1 MSAPETTSK
10 GRPSLLSET
19 APGGPDNSSR
29 ILASLEGR
37 VSAQQLPRR
46 RSKKPW
52 GIAAVLAVIGV
63 GALGAWQWQRSQ
75 DAGHAVVASAASH
88 AAAGASAAAVANAS
102 GAAASSARVAQG
114 AASAPQAAVIVAE
127 NTASSPAVTG
137 TDPLSRALANG
148 ASSTDKATAAAGAS
162 SAAAA
167 GKQSAAAK
175 PAAAQ
180 AQHESTKNHRTEK
193 LAAERGG
200 KHGKDRAVAKHDDPD
215 VDLLAALVA
224 RTKPY
229 DAHAPQK
236 SASDAKA
243 AAAKGHPVSV
253 AAQVKQCDKSNFFEA
268 QLCRWRVCS
277 DRWGK
282 DPACP
287 NANSEQ
293 QTR

>member
-1 MSAPETTSK
+1 MNVPETTSK
-10 GRPSLLSET
+10 GRPSLHSET

-52 GIAAVLAVIGV
+52 AIAAVLAVIGA

-75 DAGHAVVASAASH
+75 DAGHAVVASGASH
-88 AAAGASAAAVANAS
+88 AAAGASAATVVNAS
-102 GAAASSARVAQG
+102 GAAAASARVAQSG
-114 AASAPQAAVIVAE
+114 QDAASSSQAAVIVAD

-137 TDPLSRALANG
+137 TDPLSRALTNG
-148 ASSTDKATAAAGAS
+148 ASSTDNATAAVGAS
-162 SAAAA
+162 SAAVA
-167 GKQSAAAK
+167 GKQSAAA
-175 PAAAQ
+175 AQ
-180 AQHESTKNHRTEK
+180 APHESAKNHRAEK
-193 LAAERGG
+193 HAAERGG
-200 KHGKDRAVAKHDDPD
+200 KHAKNRAAPKHDDPD

-243 AAAKGHPVSV
+243 AAAKGRPVSL
-253 AAQVKQCDKSNFFEA
+253 AAQIKRCDEANFFEA
-268 QLCRWRVCS
+268 QLCRWRVCA
-277 DRWGK
+277 DHWGK
-282 DPACP
+282 DPACRSS
-287 NANSEQ
+287 NSEQ